1 VKTRLIGTLTAEA
14 AAALH
19 QAFLSDLVAEL
30 ARGRYDLELAWA
42 LQPGEAPPE
51 LGLPW
56 QAQQGEDLGERL
68 WQGLAA
74 LAARYPWVAA
84 VGSDHPHLTAARVEE
99 AFELL
104 EAGAQVVLG
113 PADDG
118 GYYLVALAAEAL
130 RHELFEGI
138 AWSTASVLGAT
149 LERCAA
155 LGLRTELLAPSSDV
169 DTGEDLARLVAH
181 LGSTAAGCP
190 ETRRLLSSWG
200 RL

>member
-1 VKTRLIGTLTAEA
+1 LIGALTAEE

-19 QAFLSDLVAEL
+19 AAFLSDLVAEL
-30 ARGRYDLELAWA
+30 GRGRFRLEVAWA
-42 LQPGEAPPE
+42 LHAGESPPE

-56 QAQQGEDLGERL
+56 QAQRGEDLGERL
-68 WQGLAA
+68 WHGLTA
-74 LAARYPWVAA
+74 LAARHERVAA
-84 VGSDHPHLTAARVEE
+84 VGSDHPHLTAARVDE
-99 AFELL
+99 AFARL

-118 GYYLVALAAEAL
+118 GYYLVALAREAV
-130 RHELFEGI
+130 RRDLFEGI
-138 AWSTASVLGAT
+138 AWSTETVLGTT

-169 DTGEDLARLVAH
+169 DTAADLARLLTH
-181 LGSTAAGCP
+181 LGGSAAGCP
-190 ETRRLLSSWG
+190 ATRRLLASWG